1 MFELVLVMKLSVVR
15 GTLDPHFVD
24 DFEPAMSESAYGIG
38 VAAILL
44 AVMAV
49 VKLSPETTG

>member
-15 GTLDPHFVD
+15 GALDPHFVD
-24 DFEPAMSESAYGIG
+24 DFEPSMSESAYGIG

-49 VKLSPETTG
+49 VKLSPDTTG